1 MCKGEIA
8 MKITQKYLKQIILEE
23 IRRGF
28 GQGVPAKD
36 ELSKKREVYLEE
48 EVPEEDLTAQPE
60 DLKTDVTAITK
71 RLGGYIEKIDD
82 AAELQQILDFLIGH
96 FVKNPKIGDR
106 VVPMI
111 KKTISKL

>member
-1 MCKGEIA
+1 
-8 MKITQKYLKQIILEE
+8 MKITQKYLKQVIQEE

-48 EVPEEDLTAQPE
+48 EVPEEDPAAQPE
-60 DLKTDVTAITK
+60 ELKTDVTAITK

-82 AAELQQILDFLIGH
+82 AAELQQILTYVIGK
-96 FVKNPKIGDR
+96 FAENPKIGSR
-106 VVPMI
+106 VPVFLKSI
-111 KKTISKL
+111 ISKLSTNK